1 VCFVVKAKGTECGGS
16 HLGGELALL
25 YLERVGSIERADSVS
40 HQHVPEGDADDA
52 LPNFRSAGW
61 LILLS
66 LDLQIADGTPLADK
80 P

>member
-1 VCFVVKAKGTECGGS
+1 MKPTP
-16 HLGGELALL
+16 HL
-25 YLERVGSIERADSVS
+25 IEAI
-40 HQHVPEGDADDA
+40 DDA